1 MSAPAGLTRPTRN
14 IPGIRR
20 RRRTKE
26 RFVRPKGGRGA
37 DALTYLV
44 FLATL
49 IFFGG
54 PLLWIL
60 SLSIKTA
67 AEVNDPSLRLI
78 PQDPTLENYTQV
90 LSTAQFPTFLIN
102 SAKLSVGGA
111 LGAMIVAAPAA
122 YAFSR
127 DKFRGKTVALIA
139 VLALQMIAPL
149 VLAVPL
155 YRYFARIDVL
165 DSHLSTT
172 MVYIAILMP
181 LATWML
187 KGFFDEIPKE
197 LDEAAM
203 VDGANRFQAF
213 YKVVMPVALPGVTA
227 VFLLMAILAWGEFV
241 IPYILLS
248 EPSLL
253 PVSVGILNFQGTYAT
268 TSVHILAAGGVMAM
282 LPAIAIF
289 VAMQRFIVGALT
301 GAVKG

>member
-1 MSAPAGLTRPTRN
+1 MSAPAGLARPTRK
-14 IPGIRR
+14 IPGLRR
-20 RRRTKE
+20 RRRAKDK
-26 RFVRPKGGRGA
+26 FVRPKGGRGA
-37 DALTYLV
+37 DALTYLA
-44 FLATL
+44 FLLTL

-60 SLSIKTA
+60 SLSLKTV

-90 LSTAQFPTFLIN
+90 LSSAQFPTWLFN
-102 SAKLSVGGA
+102 SAILSLGGS
-111 LGAMIVAAPAA
+111 LGAMFVAAPAA

-127 DKFRGKTVALIA
+127 FRFRGKTVVLIA
-139 VLALQMIAPL
+139 ILALQMIAPL

-155 YRYFARIDVL
+155 YRYFARIDLL

-203 VDGANRFQAF
+203 VDGATRFQAF
-213 YKVVMPVALPGVTA
+213 FRVILPVAMSGVTA

-241 IPYILLS
+241 VPFILLS
-248 EPSLL
+248 EPALL

-268 TSVHILAAGGVMAM
+268 TSAHILAAGGVMAM

-289 VAMQRFIVGALT
+289 VLMQRFIIGALT

>member
-1 MSAPAGLTRPTRN
+1 MSAPAGLARPTRK
-14 IPGIRR
+14 IPGLRR
-20 RRRTKE
+20 RRQAKDK
-26 RFVRPKGGRGA
+26 FVRPKGGRGA
-37 DALTYLV
+37 DALTYLA
-44 FLATL
+44 FLLTL

-60 SLSIKTA
+60 SLSLKTV

-90 LSTAQFPTFLIN
+90 LSSAQFPTWLIN
-102 SAKLSVGGA
+102 SAILSLGGS

-127 DKFRGKTVALIA
+127 FRFRGKTVALVAI
-139 VLALQMIAPL
+139 LALQMIAPL
-149 VLAVPL
+149 VVAVPL
-155 YRYFARIDVL
+155 YRYFARIDLL

-213 YKVVMPVALPGVTA
+213 FLVILPVAMSGVTA
-227 VFLLMAILAWGEFV
+227 VFLLMAILAWGLFD
-241 IPYILLS
+241 IPFILLS

-268 TSVHILAAGGVMAM
+268 TSAQILAAGGVLAM

-289 VAMQRFIVGALT
+289 VTMQRFIVGALT

>member
-1 MSAPAGLTRPTRN
+1 M
-14 IPGIRR
+14 
-20 RRRTKE
+20 RRRTK
-26 RFVRPKGGRGA
+26 VKYSRPRGGRGA
-37 DALTYLV
+37 DVLTYAAFV
-44 FLATL
+44 VIL

-67 AEVNDPSLRLI
+67 AEVNDPSLKLI
-78 PQDPTLENYTQV
+78 PDEPTLDNYSQV
-90 LSTAQFPTFLIN
+90 LNGAQFPTFLIN
-102 SAKLSVGGA
+102 SAKLSIGGS
-111 LGAMIVAAPAA
+111 LGAMLVAAPAA

-127 DKFRGKTVALIA
+127 FRFRGKSFALVA

-149 VLAVPL
+149 VVAVPL
-155 YRYFARIDVL
+155 YRYFAKIHVL
-165 DSHLSTT
+165 DSQLSTG

-203 VDGANRFQAF
+203 VDGATRFQAF
-213 YKVVMPVALPGVTA
+213 RRVIVPVAIPGVTA

-241 IPYILLS
+241 LPFILLS
-248 EPSLL
+248 EPSQL
-253 PVSVGILNFQGTYAT
+253 PVSIGILNFQGTYAT
-268 TSVHILAAGGVMAM
+268 TSAQILAAGGVMAM

>member
-1 MSAPAGLTRPTRN
+1 MSAPTALARTRRSVA
-14 IPGIRR
+14 GIRL

-26 RFVRPKGGRGA
+26 KYVRPRGGRGA
-37 DALTYLV
+37 DALTYLA
-44 FLATL
+44 FLL
-49 IFFGG
+49 ILLFFGG

-60 SLSIKTA
+60 SLSIKTV
-67 AEVNDPSLRLI
+67 AEVNDPSLKLI
-78 PQDPTLENYTQV
+78 PDHPTFDNYTQV

-102 SAKLSVGGA
+102 SAKLSLGGS
-111 LGAMIVAAPAA
+111 LGAMIVAAPSA

-127 DKFRGKTVALIA
+127 FKFRGTRAALIA

-155 YRYFARIDVL
+155 YRYFARIDLL

-203 VDGANRFQAF
+203 VDGATRFQAF
-213 YKVVMPVALPGVTA
+213 IRVILPVAMPGVTA

-241 IPYILLS
+241 VPFILLS

-253 PVSVGILNFQGTYAT
+253 PVSIGILNFQGTYAT
-268 TSVHILAAGGVMAM
+268 TSAHILAAGGVMAM

-289 VAMQRFIVGALT
+289 VTMQRFIVGALT
-301 GAVKG
+301 GAIKG

>member
-14 IPGIRR
+14 VRGIRR
-20 RRRTKE
+20 RRRSKE

-268 TSVHILAAGGVMAM
+268 TSAHILAAGGVMAM

-289 VAMQRFIVGALT
+289 VLMQRFIVGALT

>member
-1 MSAPAGLTRPTRN
+1 MSAPAGLARLTRS
-14 IPGIRR
+14 IPGIRT
-20 RRRTKE
+20 RRRTREKY
-26 RFVRPKGGRGA
+26 VRPRGGRGA
-37 DALTYLV
+37 DVLTYLA

-49 IFFGG
+49 VFFGG

-67 AEVNDPSLRLI
+67 AEVNDPSLTLI
-78 PQDPTLENYTQV
+78 PDEPTLENYTQV

-102 SAKLSVGGA
+102 SAKLSLGGS
-111 LGAMIVAAPAA
+111 LGAMFVAAPAA

-127 DKFRGKTVALIA
+127 FRFRGKSFALVAI
-139 VLALQMIAPL
+139 LALQMIAPL
-149 VLAVPL
+149 VVAVPL
-155 YRYFARIDVL
+155 YRYFARIDLL

-203 VDGANRFQAF
+203 VDGATRFQAF
-213 YKVVMPVALPGVTA
+213 IRVIVPVAMPGVTA

-241 IPYILLS
+241 IPFILLS

-253 PVSVGILNFQGTYAT
+253 PVSIGILNFQGTYAT
-268 TSVHILAAGGVMAM
+268 TSAHILAAGGVMAM

>member
-1 MSAPAGLTRPTRN
+1 L
-14 IPGIRR
+14 RR
-20 RRRTKE
+20 RGREK
-26 RFVRPKGGRGA
+26 FVRPKGGRGA
-37 DALTYLV
+37 DALTYLA

-78 PQDPTLENYTQV
+78 PQEPTLDNYTQV
-90 LSTAQFPTFLIN
+90 LSSAQFPTWLTN
-102 SAKLSVGGA
+102 SAILSLGGS
-111 LGAMIVAAPAA
+111 LGAMLVAAPAA

-127 DKFRGKTVALIA
+127 FTFRGKTVALIA
-139 VLALQMIAPL
+139 ILALQMIAPL
-149 VLAVPL
+149 VVAVPL
-155 YRYFARIDVL
+155 YRYFARIDLL

-213 YKVVMPVALPGVTA
+213 YKVILPVALPGVTA

-241 IPYILLS
+241 VPFILLS

-253 PVSVGILNFQGTYAT
+253 PVSVGILTFQGTYAT
-268 TSVHILAAGGVMAM
+268 TSAHILAAGGVMAM

-289 VAMQRFIVGALT
+289 VVMQRFIVGALT

>member
-1 MSAPAGLTRPTRN
+1 MSAPTGIARRRRS
-14 IPGIRR
+14 IPGIRM

-26 RFVRPKGGRGA
+26 KYVRPRGGRGA
-37 DALTYLV
+37 DVLTYLA
-44 FLATL
+44 FLVTL

-60 SLSIKTA
+60 SLSIKTV
-67 AEVNDPSLRLI
+67 AEVNDPSLKLI
-78 PQDPTLENYTQV
+78 PDEPTFDNYTQV

-102 SAKLSVGGA
+102 SAKLSIGGS

-127 DKFRGKTVALIA
+127 FKFRGKSAALIA

-149 VLAVPL
+149 VVAVPL
-155 YRYFARIDVL
+155 YRYFARIDLL
-165 DSHLSTT
+165 DSHFSTT

-187 KGFFDEIPKE
+187 KGFFDEIPRE

-213 YKVVMPVALPGVTA
+213 VRVILPVAMPGVTA

-241 IPYILLS
+241 VPFILLS

-268 TSVHILAAGGVMAM
+268 TSAHILAAGGVMAM

-289 VAMQRFIVGALT
+289 VTMQRFIVGALT

>member
-1 MSAPAGLTRPTRN
+1 MSVPAGLARLTRS
-14 IPGIRR
+14 IPGIRTR
-20 RRRTKE
+20 RRAREKY
-26 RFVRPKGGRGA
+26 VRPAGGRGA
-37 DALTYLV
+37 DALTYLA
-44 FLATL
+44 FLAIL
-49 IFFGG
+49 LFFGG

-78 PQDPTLENYTQV
+78 PDEPTFENYTQV

-102 SAKLSVGGA
+102 SAKLSLGGS
-111 LGAMIVAAPAA
+111 LGAMFVAAPAA

-127 DKFRGKTVALIA
+127 FKFRGKSVALVA

-149 VLAVPL
+149 VVAVPL
-155 YRYFARIDVL
+155 YRYFARIDLL

-187 KGFFDEIPKE
+187 KGFFDEIPRE

-203 VDGANRFQAF
+203 VDGATRFQAF
-213 YKVVMPVALPGVTA
+213 IRVILPVAMPGVTA

-241 IPYILLS
+241 VPFILLS

-253 PVSVGILNFQGTYAT
+253 PVSIGILNFQGTYAT
-268 TSVHILAAGGVMAM
+268 TSAHILAAGGVMAM